1 MPDYFALKAL
11 KSLLSL
17 RRHYPDQVQ
26 RVKAWGFYVLL
37 SAYSQPSFAPLS
49 SPLKPLYLIFHFLV

>member
-1 MPDYFALKAL
+1 MPDYFALKAFKRCFL
-11 KSLLSL
+11 PSPALPGSGSKG
-17 RRHYPDQVQ
+17 Q
-26 RVKAWGFYVLL
+26 GTGIF